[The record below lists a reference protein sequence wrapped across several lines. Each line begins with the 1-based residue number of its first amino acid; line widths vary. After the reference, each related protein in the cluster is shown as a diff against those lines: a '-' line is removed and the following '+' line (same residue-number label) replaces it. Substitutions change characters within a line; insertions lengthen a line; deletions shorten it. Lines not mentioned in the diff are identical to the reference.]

1 MSENITIIH
10 NGKIE
15 YATAEKANG
24 SLADLSIQ
32 RRALPESDQSSV
44 ASVFPS
50 SFSFGH
56 HHHSHSDHYSL
67 LPPWWS
73 ENRDRALR
81 EFVYRPNNDILAGAI
96 SSMIKKFK
104 SMNWKIE
111 GPLRVVNRE
120 QKVLTTAEFWQGWS
134 FWLGKVLFD
143 YYTQDKG
150 AFSELIGAGN
160 PSGPIVGPVVGLA
173 HLDARFCQLTGDIEF
188 PVIFNNPKTNNAHK
202 LHTTRVAHFVDMPS
216 PAESMNNTG
225 FCGVSRVIGSSE
237 ILLKINK
244 YKNEKLDDLPE
255 AGLLLFNNVLP
266 ERWNDAKADYARE
279 TRRLGQDHWRNIMTM
294 FSLDPAQAASA
305 ELISFANL
313 PEAFNE
319 LESTNTYATIL
330 ALAFGVDVREFWP
343 ITGGALGSQ
352 AESLVMHQKARGKG
366 VGEVIGMLERIL
378 NWKVLPDSATFSFD
392 FKDDEEDMLAAEI
405 DDKRTST
412 IMSMWT
418 GDDLGPVNRFEIRQM
433 LADNVSYFPD
443 DFLEFDATE
452 EEDATDTEV
461 AKMYGPLAE
470 FDYKS
475 KEIRRIG
482 RRKRIKPMIDDA
494 LSLAAENY
502 RKGAI
507 TAETVA
513 EFALGELIDAKSIS
527 D

>member
-1 MSENITIIH
+1 MSENIAIIR

-15 YATAEKANG
+15 YATAKQVNG
-24 SLADLSIQ
+24 SLTDLSIQ
-32 RRALPESDQSSV
+32 RRALPADDQNSI
-44 ASVFPS
+44 ANFWPS
-50 SFSFGH
+50 SFSFGYH
-56 HHHSHSDHYSL
+56 NDSL
-67 LPPWWS
+67 VPPWWS
-73 ENRDRALR
+73 EKRDHALR
-81 EFVYRPNNDILAGAI
+81 AFVYRPNNDILIGAV

-104 SMNWKIE
+104 SMNWVIE
-111 GPLRVVNRE
+111 GPLRVVNRY

-134 FWLGKVLFD
+134 FWLGKILFD

-150 AFSELIGAGN
+150 AFSEIIGAGN
-160 PSGPIVGPVVGLA
+160 PNGPIVGPVIGLA
-173 HLDARFCQLTGDIEF
+173 HLDAQHCQLTGDVEY
-188 PVIFNNPKTNNAHK
+188 PVIFNNPKDDRSHK

-216 PAESMNNTG
+216 PAENMNNTG

-266 ERWNDAKADYARE
+266 EKWNDAKAHYARE

-294 FSLDPAQAASA
+294 FGLDPAQPATAD
-305 ELISFANL
+305 LISFANL

-330 ALAFGVDVREFWP
+330 ALSFGVDVREFWP
-343 ITGGALGSQ
+343 MSNGQLGT
-352 AESLVMHQKARGKG
+352 ATESLVMHQKARGKG
-366 VGEVIGMLERIL
+366 VGEVIGMIERVL

-392 FKDDEEDMLAAEI
+392 FTDDEEDLLSAEI
-405 DDKRTST
+405 DEKRTNT

-418 GDDLGPVNRFEIRQM
+418 GDEFGPVNAFEIRQM
-433 LADNVSYFPD
+433 LADNVSYFKD
-443 DFLEFDATE
+443 DFLEL
-452 EEDATDTEV
+452 DATDEENATDNEI
-461 AKMYGPLAE
+461 AKMFGGLV
-470 FDYKS
+470 
-475 KEIRRIG
+475 EINQKGDIKRLG
-482 RRKRIKPMIDDA
+482 RRKRIKPIIDDA
-494 LSLAAENY
+494 VSLAAENY